1 MRSGGNG
8 TAAEHE
14 GGVRKRFYQESRK
27 AGKPES
33 KFLNAAEPLFLI
45 SSFPNNFSRFPQCRF
60 DNGVTCR
67 YGFSMSRDY
76 VLQPF
81 HAAVHLQID
90 YARELNEQ
98 QLAAVTAPP
107 GPSLVIAGAGSGKTR
122 TLTYRVAYL
131 LEQGIPPDRILLLT
145 FTNKAAKEM
154 MRRVTELLGQELAT
168 LWGGTFH
175 SLGNRILRQHAN
187 LLGYQRDFTIMDR
200 EDAKHLITTC
210 VAESNIDVKATR
222 FPKAEVLGDIFSLA
236 LNMQKPVE
244 EILAENY
251 DYFSELAA
259 PIAEMKKRYES
270 RKLATNAM
278 DFDDLLVLWLKLL
291 REHADVREHYQRR
304 FQFIM
309 VDEYQDTN
317 RLQSELIDLLAAR
330 NRNVMVVGDD
340 AQSIYAWRGA
350 NFQNILK
357 FSERYAGAKIYKI
370 ETNYRS
376 TPEILNVANAAI
388 TANIH
393 QFAKHLT
400 PARKSGSKPGLVT
413 CEDAGQQAAFVA
425 QRVLELREE
434 GMDLNKMAVLYRSH
448 FHALELQL
456 ELTRRNIPFSITS
469 GIRFFEQAHIKD
481 VTAYL
486 KLVTNPRDELAFK
499 RLVQLLPGIGGKGAD
514 KIWKEYLQKAEDG
527 RRKAEDNVE
536 VRSAEEEKLQVPSSK
551 FQNPIATALQGCA
564 VPKKTGVAWA
574 QFTATVA
581 QMEAKDVRG
590 NASKMIRLAVEAGY
604 EEHLKENYPNFQ
616 SRLEDLEQL
625 AVFARQF
632 ETIEDFLTQL
642 ALLTNV
648 EAEDDQAA
656 NRDDEQ
662 LKLSTIHQAKGL
674 EFDVVFVIMLC
685 DGLFPSARSL
695 DTAEGEEE
703 ERRLMYVA
711 ITRARNELYLSY
723 PLIRATGNTG
733 DMMQQPSRFLSE
745 IPAELIEEW
754 NLRTYG

>member
-1 MRSGGNG
+1 
-8 TAAEHE
+8 
-14 GGVRKRFYQESRK
+14 
-27 AGKPES
+27 
-33 KFLNAAEPLFLI
+33 
-45 SSFPNNFSRFPQCRF
+45 
-60 DNGVTCR
+60 
-67 YGFSMSRDY
+67 MSRDY

-81 HAAVHLQID
+81 QAAIHLQID

-154 MRRVTELLGQELAT
+154 MRRVADLLGQEMAS

-175 SLGNRILRQHAN
+175 SIGNRILRQHAPA
-187 LLGYQRDFTIMDR
+187 LGYQRDFSIMDR

-210 VAESNIDVKATR
+210 VAESEIDVKATR

-236 LNMQKPVE
+236 LNTQKPVAD
-244 EILAENY
+244 ILREQY
-251 DYFSELAA
+251 DYFAELAA
-259 PIAEMKKRYES
+259 QIENVEKRYAA

-291 REHADVREHYQRR
+291 QEHADVREHYQRR
-304 FQFIM
+304 FQFVL

-317 RLQSELIDLLAAR
+317 RLQSDLIDSLAAR
-330 NRNVMVVGDD
+330 HHNVMVVGDD

-357 FSERYAGAKIYKI
+357 FSDRYPGANIYKI

-400 PARKSGSKPGLVT
+400 PARKSGSKPALVT

-434 GMDLNKMAVLYRSH
+434 GVEMNKMAVLYRSH

-456 ELTRRNIPFSITS
+456 ELTRRNIPFTITS

-486 KLVTNPRDELAFK
+486 KLVTNPKDELAFK

-514 KIWKEYLQKAEDG
+514 KLWNEFNAKPLSATTAEHP
-527 RRKAEDNVE
+527 
-536 VRSAEEEKLQVPSSK
+536 L
-551 FQNPIATALQGCA
+551 ATALQSCA
-564 VPKKTGVAWA
+564 VPKKTAVAWA
-574 QFTATVA
+574 QFTATIA

-604 EEHLKENYPNFQ
+604 EEHLKENYANFR

-632 ETIEDFLTQL
+632 ETVEDFLTQL

-648 EAEDDQAA
+648 EAEDEQPA

-662 LKLSTIHQAKGL
+662 LRLSTIHQAKGL
-674 EFDVVFVIMLC
+674 EFDVVFIIMLC

-695 DTAEGEEE
+695 ESEEGEEE

-711 ITRARNELYLSY
+711 MTRARNELYLSY
-723 PLIRATGNTG
+723 PLVRAAGNTG
-733 DMMQQPSRFLSE
+733 DMIQKPSRFLGE
-745 IPAELIEEW
+745 IPKELLEEW
-754 NLRTYG
+754 NLRSYA